1 MKTLCVYLILFLGT
15 IRILSAQEILFSK
28 PYRTKNYST
37 SEVLGKI
44 GENYIVLERG
54 LPPNG
59 KNFLRVFD
67 QQMQL
72 VGDKKQVRLPPNSRN
87 LQFLVYDSFLVKT
100 YVEKV
105 GTNFLLIAVI
115 MNGFAQAVG
124 SPMILDS
131 MRSEVSAFP
140 FSSKW
145 DVVQSLDKSKL
156 LVNKVKY
163 DQDSASISTKIFDD
177 RLQKLQ
183 FSDFK
188 IFLSGGWEFIGQ
200 FKISNQGDIYFP
212 IQPVK
217 SGMNKFE
224 VLSKPFKEKYY
235 RSMLIDLKSKYLNT
249 NALTFTIEEA
259 KGNGTLLINA
269 TYYSDVNS
277 TVDEGFFSAR
287 INAETNR
294 VKAVFNP
301 LMDSLFYRSKLNAS
315 SNPLAQ
321 ITLKNVFVL
330 NNGGL
335 MLIGELDRA
344 RNTMVGTTRNY
355 LNQTIVN
362 PRYVYNPGYADHDV
376 LRQPMYMNPLAYEPE
391 LKVESYNKDIV
402 VCYLD
407 STLQLQRQ
415 TVIEKD
421 QNDIKTE
428 MPLYLSFGVVNTSS
442 GIHLLYREIQRGG
455 GILRNNRF
463 SASGEMV
470 RLPPLKTIYDTY
482 KLIPAYAKQVGLMQ
496 VIIPAVFRA
505 KTVIAKIDL

>member
-1 MKTLCVYLILFLGT
+1 MKTLCVYLALFMGT
-15 IRILSAQEILFSK
+15 TRNLSAQEILFSK
-28 PYRTKNYST
+28 PFRTQNYST

-44 GENYIVLERG
+44 GKNYIVLERG
-54 LPPNG
+54 LVPYG
-59 KNFLRVFD
+59 KNILRVFD

-72 VGDKKQVRLPPNSRN
+72 VGDKKQVRLPPNGRN

-100 YVEKV
+100 YVENA
-105 GTNFLLIAVI
+105 GTHFLLIAVI
-115 MNGFAQAVG
+115 MNGFAQELG
-124 SPMILDS
+124 SPIILDS
-131 MRSEVSAFP
+131 MRSDVATFP
-140 FSSKW
+140 FPAKW
-145 DVVQSLDKSKL
+145 DVVHSLDKSKL
-156 LVNKVKY
+156 LVNRVKY

-188 IFLSGGWEFIGQ
+188 IFLPGGREFIGE
-200 FKISNQGDIYFP
+200 FKISNGGDIYFP

-217 SGMNKFE
+217 AGMNKFE
-224 VLSKPFKEKYY
+224 ILSKPFKEKYY
-235 RSMLIDLKSKYLNT
+235 RSVLIDLKSKYLNT
-249 NALTFTIEEA
+249 NALTFTIEET

-269 TYYSDVNS
+269 TYYSNVNS

-287 INAETNR
+287 INAETNSS
-294 VKAVFNP
+294 KAIFNP
-301 LMDSLFYRSKLNAS
+301 LMDSLFNRSKLSES
-315 SNPLAQ
+315 SNRPAL
-321 ITLKNVFVL
+321 ITLNNVFVL

-335 MLIGELDRA
+335 MLVGEIDRP
-344 RNTMVGTTRNY
+344 RFTMVGITCDY
-355 LNQTIVN
+355 LNQTIIN
-362 PRYVYNPGYADHDV
+362 PRYIYNPGYADQYYQQ
-376 LRQPMYMNPLAYEPE
+376 QPMYMDPLAYGPKSRVE
-391 LKVESYNKDIV
+391 LYNKDIV

-407 STLQLQRQ
+407 SALKLQRQ

-442 GIHLLYREIQRGG
+442 GIHLLYREIQRSG
-455 GILRNNRF
+455 GILRNTRF

-482 KLIPAYAKQVGLMQ
+482 KIIPAYSKQVGLRQ
-496 VIIPAVFRA
+496 VIIPGVYRG